1 MPKPGTCTERYDVYP
16 TGISRKVAR
25 ITLGDLFACHVLPA
39 SQGDGMGAQKSAE
52 AVVVARN
59 RSNEGMNLP

>member
-1 MPKPGTCTERYDVYP
+1 MPKPDTCTERYDVNP

-25 ITLGDLFACHVLPA
+25 ITLGDLFGLPRA
-39 SQGDGMGAQKSAE
+39 TGTERWRDGEQKSAE

-59 RSNEGMNLP
+59 RSDEGLNLP